1 MWRLQSELLDRVVSF
16 ADRVVRL
23 AEKLSDEGRSRRVVD
38 QIIAAGTS
46 VGANTYEADEALSRA
61 DFAKC
66 IGIVL
71 KELNGCRFWIA
82 LVERRSWATSA
93 QLAEL
98 AAETG
103 ELKRL
108 FGAILTR
115 IRKASNQQQSK

>member
-1 MWRLQSELLDRVVSF
+1 MGRLQSELLDRVVSF
-16 ADRVVRL
+16 ADRTVRL
-23 AEKLSDEGRSRRVVD
+23 AEKLADDGRSRRVVD

-46 VGANTYEADEALSRA
+46 VGANTFEADEALSRA

-71 KELNGCRFWIA
+71 KEINECRFWLA
-82 LVERRSWATSA
+82 LVQRRSWATSA
-93 QLAEL
+93 QLSEL
-98 AAETG
+98 SIETA

-115 IRKASNQQQSK
+115 TRKSVKK

>member
-1 MWRLQSELLDRVVSF
+1 MGRLQPELLDRVVSF
-16 ADRVVRL
+16 GDCFVRR
-23 AEKLSDEGRSRRVVD
+23 AEHLSESGKSRRVVD
-38 QIIAAGTS
+38 QIIAAATS

-66 IGIVL
+66 VGIVL
-71 KELNGCRFWIA
+71 KELNECRFWIA
-82 LVERRSWATSA
+82 LVERRSWATPA

-98 AAETG
+98 AAETT

-115 IRKASNQQQSK
+115 TRKSSKQANPK

>member
-1 MWRLQSELLDRVVSF
+1 MGRLQSELLDRVVSF
-16 ADRVVRL
+16 SDRVVRL
-23 AEKLSDEGRSRRVVD
+23 AEKLTDDGRSRRVID

-71 KELNGCRFWIA
+71 KELNECRFWLA
-82 LVERRSWATSA
+82 LIERRSWATPA
-93 QLAEL
+93 QLSEL
-98 AAETG
+98 AAETA

-115 IRKASNQQQSK
+115 TRKPPK

>member
-1 MWRLQSELLDRVVSF
+1 MGRLQAELLDRVVLF
-16 ADRVVRL
+16 GDRFVRL
-23 AEKLSDEGRSRRVVD
+23 AEHLSESGRSRRVVD
-38 QIIAAGTS
+38 QIIAAATS

-71 KELNGCRFWIA
+71 KELNECRFWIA
-82 LVERRSWATSA
+82 LVERRAWVASP
-93 QLAEL
+93 QLSDL
-98 AAETG
+98 AAETL

-115 IRKASNQQQSK
+115 TRQGSKQAHTK